1 MLDEERVI
9 ALFRI
14 VQEALTNV
22 ARHAGANEVT
32 ISLEQVGPHRRLEIR
47 NDRRGFDSSAPRA
60 KSFGLVG
67 MRESA
72 LMLGGEIPV
81 HSAPVSGTSIAV
93 RIPADDDAHRQAG
106 V

>member
-1 MLDEERVI
+1 MLDKERAI

-14 VQEALTNV
+14 VKEALTNV
-22 ARHAGANEVT
+22 APHVGATGAT

-67 MRESA
+67 MRERA
-72 LMLGGEIPV
+72 MMLGGEIPV

-93 RIPADDDAHRQAG
+93 RIPADDEAHRQAG